1 MACRRSRFS
10 GLALGLAVCVTSS
23 GCVAAGLAGGPLMS
37 AVQLVGDRTVER
49 TVAAELAE
57 AQGVTEAVL
66 ARMAFRIES
75 RERDDGVRRLR
86 AVTDE
91 VTVHA
96 TLQRVTAKLT
106 RVGLR
111 VETGRMLP
119 DRDTGAQMHEQIAAL
134 LAPVPARLPVDSDGT
149 EALTSL
155 RGEIRQLR
163 SDLEERRKEEG
174 PAAGS
179 AGSTSLRV
187 EPGAVVTAPMSAALP
202 TVGGP
207 APSVSIAV
215 PAAVTAPVVQSAS
228 SPRETGPA
236 TVDAR
241 TAAQLQPAGALTPIL
256 PATGVGNGK

>member
-1 MACRRSRFS
+1 MARAAVRLG
-10 GLALGLAVCVTSS
+10 GLTLCLAVGAATS
-23 GCVAAGLAGGPLMS
+23 GCVAAGLATGPLMS
-37 AVQLVGDRTVER
+37 AVQLVGDRSVER
-49 TVAAELAE
+49 TVAAELME
-57 AQGVTEAVL
+57 AQGATEAVL

-96 TLQRVTAKLT
+96 TLERVTAKLT

-119 DRDTGAQMHEQIAAL
+119 DRDTGAQIHEQIAVL
-134 LAPVPARLPVDSDGT
+134 LAPVPARPPIDSAGT
-149 EALTSL
+149 EALTTL

-163 SDLEERRKEEG
+163 SDLEERRRAERPG
-174 PAAGS
+174 AAS
-179 AGSTSLRV
+179 AGSTSMRV
-187 EPGAVVTAPMSAALP
+187 EPRAVVTAPMSAALP
-202 TVGGP
+202 TVAGP

-215 PAAVTAPVVQSAS
+215 PAAVTVPVAQSAS

-256 PATGVGNGK
+256 PATGVGNGQ